1 VKNII
6 AYKSNALIEASYKLT
21 LQEQRLLLVCIG
33 KLNPLEISPDKTFQ
47 ITSQE
52 FFNAFPDMGREN
64 AERDLISAIEKLW
77 DRSIIIKHANIKEE
91 FRWIQ
96 YKAQYLTGTGK
107 AQITFSDAI
116 IPYLSQLS
124 GQFTKI
130 IVKNV
135 SRLSSSY
142 SIRIYE
148 LLQQFKTT
156 GNRKIQLDHFRSI
169 LDIQDKYRT
178 FKSLNQLL
186 LKPSIQELNEK
197 SDLTVKV
204 MPIKNG
210 RKIIALD
217 FSFSQ
222 DKSIKVSS
230 KNKKTFK

>member
-1 VKNII
+1 MNEII

-33 KLNPLEISPDKTFQ
+33 KLNPLQKNPNKTFQ
-47 ITSQE
+47 ITAQE
-52 FFNAFPDMGREN
+52 FFNSFPDMGKEN
-64 AERDLISAIEKLW
+64 SECDLYSAVEKLW
-77 DRSIIIKHANIKEE
+77 DRSIIIKRDDIREE

-96 YKAQYLTGTGK
+96 YKAQYLKGEGK
-107 AQITFSDAI
+107 AKITFSDAI

-135 SRLSSSY
+135 SKLSSSY

-156 GNRKIQLDHFRSI
+156 GNRTISLNHFRSI
-169 LDIQDKYRT
+169 LDIQDKYKT

-186 LKPSIQELNEK
+186 LKPSIKELNEK
-197 SDLTVKV
+197 SDIIVKV
-204 MPIKNG
+204 TTIKKG
-210 RKIIALD
+210 RQVISLN
-217 FSFSQ
+217 FSFTQ
-222 DKSIKVSS
+222 NKTNYIKI
-230 KNKKTFK
+230 

>member
-1 VKNII
+1 MNEII

-33 KLNPLEISPDKTFQ
+33 KLNPLQKNPNKTFQ
-47 ITSQE
+47 ITAQE
-52 FFNAFPDMGREN
+52 FFNSFPDMGKEN
-64 AERDLISAIEKLW
+64 SECDLYSAVEKLW
-77 DRSIIIKHANIKEE
+77 DRSIVIKRDDIREE

-96 YKAQYLTGTGK
+96 YKAQYLKGEGK
-107 AQITFSDAI
+107 AKITFSDAI

-135 SRLSSSY
+135 SKLSSSY

-156 GNRKIQLDHFRSI
+156 GNRTISLNHFRSI
-169 LDIQDKYRT
+169 LDIQDKYKT

-186 LKPSIQELNEK
+186 LKPSIKELNEK
-197 SDLTVKV
+197 SDIIVKV
-204 MPIKNG
+204 TTIKKG
-210 RKIIALD
+210 RQVISLN
-217 FSFSQ
+217 FSFTQ
-222 DKSIKVSS
+222 NKTNYIKI
-230 KNKKTFK
+230 